1 MIYDIE
7 GILKNKSNYDE
18 VERILGILEADVI
31 TDKVEKEQ
39 NDAISRLFEL
49 GEDKIIDLL
58 GLKKPV

>member
-49 GEDKIIDLL
+49 GEDKIIYLL